1 MIFSL
6 ILALVIAIVAV
17 LFALENPTMVT
28 ISFFGYAVE
37 GSVALFILISMGIG
51 LLLGLLFMLPGR
63 IRSSLSNAR
72 NRKKIGSLEASLDE
86 EKIKRTAMEKIVQSS
101 SPPEFEEIEDN

>member
-17 LFALENPTMVT
+17 FFALENPTMVT